1 MCKKKEEK
9 AYIHPSKVSY
19 LRICCLQIF
28 THYWAMAALCSIFVM
43 VKVLASSIDNKKCGQ
58 LSKTDPF
65 SS

>member
-1 MCKKKEEK
+1 
-9 AYIHPSKVSY
+9 
-19 LRICCLQIF
+19 
-28 THYWAMAALCSIFVM
+28 MAASCSIFVM